1 MLLFTTDQESSTS
14 LHRKALAYLAESCE
28 DESTCHQVEELT
40 ALFQTG
46 DFDKAHEILVPE
58 YDQCKGEKCLLLSL
72 LRAKIFY
79 EKSLIR
85 RAIEEYKVALT
96 LRDELGPPYYGAFAI
111 EPVLASL
118 LLEEEAFSTAIHYL
132 RPWVERYSENNGG
145 DYYHNLGIAYLHLKK
160 FDSSA
165 FYFEKSI
172 GIEMEMSDTLGLAIS
187 YMDMANLYY
196 EQYLDDQAIPYFQK
210 GLDYALLAQDPA
222 VLRNAYL
229 NMAVVEENRGDLKKA
244 LGYRKEYEQVQA
256 TLWSRDKVWEMA
268 EKEKAYE
275 VGIREREITILEQ
288 QEQVKNAELSR
299 QRWQIKAYLLASVL
313 LLILVGVVAAGYR
326 MVSRSNKQMAAQ
338 KRVLEQMDTA
348 KNRLFSIVAHDLK
361 APVRSLQRS
370 QQKMAAAAS
379 ARDKETL
386 FALAT
391 ENGTLLN
398 ATQNLLNNLL
408 QWSLDQTNQVHLVRE
423 SIVAGRLIGQV
434 LYDYEP
440 MFRERGIEL
449 VTDFSADA
457 VVSVDIQSMKIV
469 LRNLLDNAL
478 KFTPPGGR
486 VSIST
491 AMQEDE
497 VIIALEDNGCGMGPE
512 VLSQLFE
519 VSQEKIQ
526 AGTDGTTG
534 TGLGMILCRAFVSRN
549 GGSIEVESQV
559 GQKTIVTLKL
569 PRAKEA

>member
-1 MLLFTTDQESSTS
+1 M
-14 LHRKALAYLAESCE
+14 
-28 DESTCHQVEELT
+28 
-40 ALFQTG
+40 FQTG

-58 YDQCKGEKCLLLSL
+58 YDQCKGKKCLLLSL

-79 EKSLIR
+79 EKSLIKQ
-85 RAIEEYKVALT
+85 AIEEYKVALT

-132 RPWVERYSENNGG
+132 RPWVERYSENNGKDQLG

-256 TLWSRDKVWEMA
+256 TLWNRDKVWEMA

-288 QEQVKNAELSR
+288 QEQVKNVELSR

-449 VTDFSADA
+449 VTDFSAGA

-497 VIIALEDNGCGMGPE
+497 VIMVLEDNGCGMGPE

-559 GQKTIVTLKL
+559 EQKTIVTLKL
-569 PRAKEA
+569 PRAMEA